1 MLGNLDILV
10 VAPIFNIQLLL
21 DGLLIG
27 GIFALA
33 AYGLALVWGVMNVKN
48 LAQGDF
54 VMMGGYITWVMSKNG
69 IHPFFGLPV
78 AFVLLWIF
86 GWVLYKLVI
95 SRVIGR
101 DLFTSLL
108 ATFGVAI
115 LFFLMLGDF
124 TALGFFSQVANLGT
138 RFVAA
143 DQARRAAFGD
153 QLFVV
158 WLVAFGIVAVTR
170 VRLLGAII
178 TSTKGSR
185 HG

>member
-1 MLGNLDILV
+1 MNAFTHERDWRTPTATDWKRTGTRAIGDACYILLRV
-10 VAPIFNIQLLL
+10 
-21 DGLLIG
+21 
-27 GIFALA
+27 
-33 AYGLALVWGVMNVKN
+33 
-48 LAQGDF
+48 
-54 VMMGGYITWVMSKNG
+54 S
-69 IHPFFGLPV
+69 
-78 AFVLLWIF
+78 
-86 GWVLYKLVI
+86 GWMAM
-95 SRVIGR
+95 
-101 DLFTSLL
+101 TLL

-143 DQARRAAFGD
+143 DRARRAAFGD

-178 TSTKGSR
+178 TSTKGPR

>member
-1 MLGNLDILV
+1 
-10 VAPIFNIQLLL
+10 
-21 DGLLIG
+21 
-27 GIFALA
+27 
-33 AYGLALVWGVMNVKN
+33 
-48 LAQGDF
+48 
-54 VMMGGYITWVMSKNG
+54 MM
-69 IHPFFGLPV
+69 
-78 AFVLLWIF
+78 
-86 GWVLYKLVI
+86 
-95 SRVIGR
+95 
-101 DLFTSLL
+101 LL

-178 TSTKGSR
+178 TSTKGPR